1 MTIRTS
7 ALVLFA
13 LGLALTGPDGPP
25 AYAFGE
31 DPTWPCIQRKVP
43 EISSG
48 QVWNGPPLEELG
60 VVWKEDPQIK
70 ILARDAAERRT
81 ELDAAKQLVA
91 DYAKSLGGEKNLKL
105 TQLFAGI
112 LEIIN
117 KDRASIISG
126 ITRYQRR
133 QAALAALIEQQAQ
146 ELASLADASDEASQD
161 RYFDLED
168 KQLWDTRVY
177 DEREKS
183 LIYICE
189 QPVILEQRAFLL
201 GREIMSH
208 LDERDLE

>member
-1 MTIRTS
+1 MTSRTS
-7 ALVLFA
+7 ALALFA
-13 LGLALTGPDGPP
+13 LALVLVSPNRPP

-43 EISSG
+43 EISPG
-48 QVWNGPPLEELG
+48 QVWNGPPMEGLDA
-60 VVWKEDPQIK
+60 VWKEDPQIK
-70 ILARDAAERRT
+70 SLARDAAERRT
-81 ELDAAKQLVA
+81 ELEAAKQLVA
-91 DYAKSLGGEKNLKL
+91 DYARSLGGEKNQKL
-105 TQLFAGI
+105 TLLFAGI

-126 ITRYQRR
+126 ITRYQGR
-133 QAALAALIEQQAQ
+133 QAALAELIEKQAQ

-201 GREIMSH
+201 GREIMGH
-208 LDERDLE
+208 LD